1 MVAGGCHRVVIP
13 TRTADFARDEETL
26 KDMQVGAVDKVVQPA
41 RLVDGLGNGRPGVT
55 TCTVCVAFGLDRL
68 KELKEIDAFAWKSV
82 GSVSFRNIGF
92 VGPPQRCS

>member
-1 MVAGGCHRVVIP
+1 MAAVVWLSLLVLQISP
-13 TRTADFARDEETL
+13 VVCETL
-26 KDMQVGAVDKVVQPA
+26 EDMQVGAVDKVVQPA